1 MIKKLMCDNR
11 GAAFVFVIIIMVVL
25 MILGKTALVLGNS
38 ERTFSTD
45 SEKKMQAEYIARSG
59 ADITAQYFLADS
71 NSTISGVISGDLGK
85 GSFQAAFEKPDA
97 ATILISSEGEVDQ
110 VKRMVALKL
119 TKRTYYDVF
128 TGIRQT
134 SENQDEFD
142 LTQLEIYHDADDMVN
157 LEANLPSAEDIL
169 LSGAAESDDNIVR
182 RVNDTPAEPV
192 VVPDYSSFTQLSQVS
207 YVGGVA
213 VLSDPAYYI
222 EDLSKVNN
230 EYLTFDTGDVNGE
243 MTMVV
248 DSLDFGGSEGQVSI
262 TGGGVVHLYI
272 RNSGTES
279 TIDNPIYVNAGG
291 GGTLFIYLEAG
302 AILGFQSN
310 ADVTAY
316 IYGPDATLEIQS
328 DQTII
333 RGSMIGEIIDRGN
346 PNGPHGVFYYV
357 PLTDDIET
365 NVNLGY
371 TKREYYK

>member
-1 MIKKLMCDNR
+1 MIKKLMCDNK
-11 GAAFVFVIIIMVVL
+11 GAALVFVIIIMVVL

-85 GSFQAAFEKPDA
+85 GAFQAAFEKPDA

-110 VKRMVALKL
+110 VKRTVSLKM

-134 SENQDEFD
+134 GEDQDEFD
-142 LTQLEIYHDADDMVN
+142 LTQMEIYHDADDMVN
-157 LEANLPSAEDIL
+157 LEADVPSAEDIL

-182 RVNDTPAEPV
+182 RVNNTPAEPV
-192 VVPDYSSFTQLSQVS
+192 VVPDYSSFTHLKKVS
-207 YVGGVA
+207 YSGGKA
-213 VLSDPAYYI
+213 TLSDSAYYI
-222 EDLSKVNN
+222 EDLSKGNKQ
-230 EYLTFDTGDVNGE
+230 YLTFDTGDEDGE
-243 MTMVV
+243 MTVVV
-248 DSLDFGGSEGQVSI
+248 DSLDFGGSKGDVSI

-272 RNSGTES
+272 RNSGIDS
-279 TIDNPIYVNAGG
+279 IIDNPVYVNAGG

-302 AILGFQSN
+302 ATLGFQSN

-346 PNGPHGVFYYV
+346 PNGPHGEFYYV
-357 PLTDDIET
+357 PLSDDIET
-365 NVNLGY
+365 NIELGY